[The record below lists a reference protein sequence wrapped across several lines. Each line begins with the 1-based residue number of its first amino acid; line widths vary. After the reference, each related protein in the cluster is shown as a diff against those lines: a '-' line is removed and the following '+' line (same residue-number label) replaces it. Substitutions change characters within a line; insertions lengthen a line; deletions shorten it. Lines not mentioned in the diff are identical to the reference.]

1 MNTFLLLSLSLFSCG
16 SGTSTS
22 TSLDS
27 KDAFITGN
35 YPAAAGNTI
44 YFEKVIPNGA
54 ERIDSALVG
63 KKGEFF
69 IMKKAKEMNYYRL
82 RFNDKQNNKV
92 ESLFLL
98 TDSTEK
104 INLQVKGNSFTE
116 NTIIKGSKESVR
128 LAELILRVNALQKSG
143 DSLNVIFN
151 NASDVDKNQL
161 APQFNEIM
169 GKKNEKLQTYV
180 RKVIDEDPTSL
191 VALEAV
197 GRLDKVQDRAYFKK
211 VADGLAKVHP
221 KNPFAANFIATVNVP
236 GQLSIGDEAPELALP
251 DPEGNIFKLSSLRGK
266 YVLIDFWASWCRPCR
281 MENPVVVAAYN
292 KYKDKGFTVLGV
304 SLDRDKTSW
313 TNAIAQDN
321 LTWKHISDLQ
331 FWQSEAAKLYGVSSI
346 PKCFLLDKE
355 GRIIAMDLRG
365 PALDATLSQILK

>member
-16 SGTSTS
+16 SAVTS

-54 ERIDSALVG
+54 ERIDSAVVG
-63 KKGEFF
+63 NKGEFF

-82 RFNDKQNNKV
+82 RFNDKKNNKI

-98 TDSTEK
+98 TDSSEK
-104 INLQVKGNSFTE
+104 INLQVKGASFTD
-116 NTIIKGSKESVR
+116 NTVIKGSKESAR
-128 LAELILRVNALQKSG
+128 LANLIVRVNSLQKSG
-143 DSLNVIFN
+143 DSLNVIYN
-151 NASDVDKNQL
+151 NASDLDKNQL
-161 APQFNEIM
+161 APRFNEIIA
-169 GKKNEKLQTYV
+169 KKNEGLQNYV

-197 GRLDKVQDRAYFKK
+197 GRLDNVQDRAYFKK
-211 VADGLAKVHP
+211 VADGLAKAHP
-221 KNPFAANFIATVNVP
+221 KNPFAANFVASINVP
-236 GQLSIGDEAPELALP
+236 GQISIGDEAPELALP
-251 DPEGNIFKLSSLRGK
+251 DPEGKIFKLSSLRGK

-281 MENPVVVAAYN
+281 MENPVVVAAYQ

-321 LTWKHISDLQ
+321 LTWPHISDLQ

-355 GRIIAMDLRG
+355 GKIIAMDLRG
-365 PALDATLSQILK
+365 PALEATLSQILK

>member
-1 MNTFLLLSLSLFSCG
+1 MNTFLILSLSLFSCG
-16 SGTSTS
+16 SGTT
-22 TSLDS
+22 TSLENS
-27 KDAFITGN
+27 KDAFITGS

-54 ERIDSALVG
+54 ERLDSAVIG
-63 KKGEFF
+63 KKGEFL

-82 RFNDKQNNKV
+82 RFNDKVNNKV

-104 INLQVKGNSFTE
+104 INIQVKGSSFTD
-116 NTIIKGSKESVR
+116 NTNIKGSKESVR
-128 LAELILRVNALQKSG
+128 LAELILRVNAIQKSG
-143 DSLNVIFN
+143 DSLNLIFN
-151 NASDVDKNQL
+151 NANDIEKNQL
-161 APQFNEIM
+161 AASFNEIM
-169 GKKNEKLQTYV
+169 GKKNDALQNYV
-180 RKVIDEDPTSL
+180 RNVINEDPTSL

-197 GRLDKVQDRAYFKK
+197 GRLDKVKDRAYYKK
-211 VADGLAKVHP
+211 VADGLSKVHP
-221 KNPFAANFIATVNVP
+221 KNVFAANFISSVNVP
-236 GQLSIGDEAPELALP
+236 GQLSIGDEAPEIALP

-281 MENPVVVAAYN
+281 MENPVVVAAYQ

-321 LTWKHISDLQ
+321 LTWTHISDLQ

-355 GRIIAMDLRG
+355 GKIIAMDLRG
-365 PALDATLSQILK
+365 PNLEATLQQILK